1 MLGAR
6 MVDLDTAT
14 TLLDAAQERA
24 TEIGVPMCM
33 AVVDDGT
40 NLVAFRRMDDALLG
54 SIDIA
59 RNKAYTAVA
68 LESPTG
74 AIGEAAQPG
83 AELYGIETTNDGR
96 IVSFGGGF
104 PLERD
109 GGVVGGIGVSGGAV
123 EEDETV
129 ASAGVDAFEG

>member
-1 MLGAR
+1 
-6 MVDLDTAT
+6 MVDLDTAAR
-14 TLLDAAQERA
+14 LLDAAQDEA
-24 TEIGVPMCM
+24 TDIGVPMCM
-33 AVVDDGT
+33 AVVDDGA
-40 NLVAFRRMDDALLG
+40 NLVAFRRMDDALIG

-68 LESPTG
+68 LQAPTS

-109 GGVVGGIGVSGGAV
+109 GDIVGGIGVSGGAV

>member
-1 MLGAR
+1 
-6 MVDLDTAT
+6 MVELETAT
-14 TLLDAAQERA
+14 TLVEAAQTKA
-24 TEIGVPMCM
+24 TDIDVPMCI
-33 AVVDDGT
+33 AVVDDGA
-40 NLVAFRRMDDALLG
+40 NLVAFHRMDGALIG

-68 LESPTG
+68 LQAPTS

-104 PLERD
+104 PLER
-109 GGVVGGIGVSGGAV
+109 GGEIVGGIGVSGGAV
-123 EEDETV
+123 EEDEDV
-129 ASAGVDAFEG
+129 AAAGVDAFEG

>member
-1 MLGAR
+1 
-6 MVDLDTAT
+6 MVSLDTAED
-14 TLLDAAQERA
+14 LIAAAEDRA
-24 TEIGVPMCM
+24 GEIDVPMCI
-33 AVVDDGT
+33 AVVDDGAT
-40 NLVAFRRMDDALLG
+40 LVAFHRMDGALIG

-68 LESPTG
+68 LKSPTS

-104 PLERD
+104 PLETDD
-109 GGVVGGIGVSGGAV
+109 GIVGGIGVSGGAV

-129 ASAGVDAFEG
+129 ATAGVDTFEG

>member
-1 MLGAR
+1 
-6 MVDLDTAT
+6 MVELDTAT
-14 TLLDAAQERA
+14 GLIEAAQEKA

-33 AVVDDGT
+33 AVVDDGA
-40 NLVAFRRMDDALLG
+40 NLVAFRRMDGALIG

-68 LESPTG
+68 LQSPTG

-109 GGVVGGIGVSGGAV
+109 GEIVGGIGVSGGAV

>member
-1 MLGAR
+1 

-14 TLLDAAQERA
+14 TLLDAARERA

-33 AVVDDGT
+33 AVVDGGT

-68 LESPTG
+68 LQSPTS

-96 IVSFGGGF
+96 IVPFGGGF

-109 GGVVGGIGVSGGAV
+109 GDVVGGIGVSGGAV
-123 EEDETV
+123 DEDETV